1 MPARPTACA
10 PIVIGAIA
18 VAQAFCVG
26 GSWCVRVGLGM
37 THMFWYKSFDMSAS
51 F

>member
-26 GSWCVRVGLGM
+26 GVGVWVWVWDD
-37 THMFWYKSFDMSAS
+37 THVLV
-51 F
+51 